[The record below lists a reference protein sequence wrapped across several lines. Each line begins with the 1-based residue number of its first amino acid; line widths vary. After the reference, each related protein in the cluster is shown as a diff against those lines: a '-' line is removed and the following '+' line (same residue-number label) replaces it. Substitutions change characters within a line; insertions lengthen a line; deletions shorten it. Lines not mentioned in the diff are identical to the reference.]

1 MLIVCPSC
9 ASEYMIEPAQ
19 IGADGRMVR
28 CAACRDTFF
37 VAGEPELSEEEL
49 AETEEFHAF
58 LEQQPNA
65 WPAADE
71 PLAVEASSAR
81 AEAEAVGDAA
91 PAERRRL
98 PSLRL
103 AAIARRA
110 AAMSR
115 APM

>member
-37 VAGEPELSEEEL
+37 VAGEPELTEEEL

-58 LEQQPNA
+58 LEQQPTA

-71 PLAVEASSAR
+71 PLAVEAERARSGR
-81 AEAEAVGDAA
+81 AEFA
-91 PAERRRL
+91 PARLRL
-98 PSLRL
+98 PSIPL
-103 AAIARRA
+103 AALAR
-110 AAMSR
+110 
-115 APM
+115 